1 MLQLFKTYNQNKSLF
16 SSSEKIL
23 LTVSGGIDS
32 ILMCDLFFKA
42 GFNFGIAHCNFQLRG
57 IESELDE
64 AFVKQLAEKYKVPF
78 FSKKFHTS
86 NYAEQEK
93 ISIQMAARYLRYEWF
108 EEIRKKN
115 KFKYIATAHHQN
127 DSIET
132 FFINLLRG
140 TGIAGLHGI
149 LPKQG
154 NIIRP
159 LLFANKLQI
168 ESFVKK
174 NKLLYREDSSN
185 ASDKYVRN
193 KIRHHLI
200 PLLKEINPNVESAI
214 VNDIKYLSDV
224 EFIYRNNIENKRLE
238 IVTKKNN
245 SITILIKKIQKL
257 NPLSTYLFEFLK
269 PYNFNFSIVE
279 EIIKVLDGESGK
291 QFFSPTHRLIKDREC
306 LIIESKKETKELGQK
321 KTDEAFLISKKSKK
335 ILLDNIQLS
344 FKVESEKFNQQ
355 LVTDNNS
362 VCLDFDKLDFPLE
375 VRKWRQGDVFYPLGM
390 TGKKKLSDYF
400 IDKKLSR
407 IQKENVEILISNG
420 KIVWVIGHRM
430 DERFKVTK
438 KTLKI
443 YFVKSVLLP

>member
-174 NKLLYREDSSN
+174 NN
-185 ASDKYVRN
+185 
-193 KIRHHLI
+193 
-200 PLLKEINPNVESAI
+200 
-214 VNDIKYLSDV
+214 
-224 EFIYRNNIENKRLE
+224 
-238 IVTKKNN
+238 
-245 SITILIKKIQKL
+245 
-257 NPLSTYLFEFLK
+257 
-269 PYNFNFSIVE
+269 
-279 EIIKVLDGESGK
+279 
-291 QFFSPTHRLIKDREC
+291 
-306 LIIESKKETKELGQK
+306 
-321 KTDEAFLISKKSKK
+321 
-335 ILLDNIQLS
+335 
-344 FKVESEKFNQQ
+344 
-355 LVTDNNS
+355 
-362 VCLDFDKLDFPLE
+362 
-375 VRKWRQGDVFYPLGM
+375 
-390 TGKKKLSDYF
+390 
-400 IDKKLSR
+400 
-407 IQKENVEILISNG
+407 
-420 KIVWVIGHRM
+420 
-430 DERFKVTK
+430 
-438 KTLKI
+438 
-443 YFVKSVLLP
+443 